1 MRFLAIIGLLVVA
14 VGCGGKT
21 TTAERVATYG
31 EAVKARLS
39 PAFAAQGVA
48 YPPASLTLIGLK
60 AEKRLEVWAPDAT
73 GQPRLLKV
81 YPILAASGG
90 IGPKLREGDGQVPE
104 GLYAIESLNPNSRF
118 HLSLRID
125 YPNADDRRRAQ
136 TDGRTQLGGDIMI
149 HGSNASIGCLAMG
162 ADRPEEHPSH
172 PQSRR
177 FPERGL
183 GPDSRGTTCL
193 GGRTP
198 RPDQSGAAQVPLT
211 VSWRVLPQD
220 RLAFLTV
227 PTTVAHDETPPPR
240 CFLRLGFRRPP
251 CPGRD
256 EVVPSARNSEAA
268 TQHHPDGRG

>member
-1 MRFLAIIGLLVVA
+1 MPASRMRFLAIIGLLVVA
-14 VGCGGKT
+14 VGCGGKA
-21 TTAERVATYG
+21 TTAERIATYG

-39 PAFAAQGVA
+39 PTFAAQGVA

-162 ADRPEEHPSH
+162 DPAAEELFVLAALTGPRNIQVILS
-172 PQSRR
+172 PVDFRKEASVKIPAGQ
-177 FPERGL
+177 PAWVAERH
-183 GPDSRGTTCL
+183 
-193 GGRTP
+193 
-198 RPDQSGAAQVPLT
+198 AQIK
-211 VSWRVLPQD
+211 
-220 RLAFLTV
+220 A
-227 PTTVAHDETPPPR
+227 E
-240 CFLRLGFRRPP
+240 LRKFR
-251 CPGRD
+251 
-256 EVVPSARNSEAA
+256 
-268 TQHHPDGRG
+268 

>member
-14 VGCGGKT
+14 VGCGGKA
-21 TTAERVATYG
+21 TTAERIATYG

-39 PAFAAQGVA
+39 PVFAAQGVA
-48 YPPASLTLIGLK
+48 YPPPNLTLIGLK

-149 HGSNASIGCLAMG
+149 HGSNASVGCLAMG
-162 ADRPEEHPSH
+162 DPAAEDLFVLAALTGPRKIQVILSPVDFRKEASVQIPAGQ
-172 PQSRR
+172 PAWVA
-177 FPERGL
+177 ERH
-183 GPDSRGTTCL
+183 
-193 GGRTP
+193 
-198 RPDQSGAAQVPLT
+198 AQIK
-211 VSWRVLPQD
+211 
-220 RLAFLTV
+220 A
-227 PTTVAHDETPPPR
+227 E
-240 CFLRLGFRRPP
+240 LRKFR
-251 CPGRD
+251 
-256 EVVPSARNSEAA
+256 
-268 TQHHPDGRG
+268 